1 MSIKLRFS
9 ALIVL
14 LVFLCGSLPSTARAG
29 NNAGAGDNKL
39 NQIRHNPCGS
49 GVYDRGGTHSIPTF
63 ECSGWGG
70 VGATINV
77 LIREWRAGSEYPFV
91 GDPFYL
97 STGVDLAGSYISTE
111 KNNITFNN
119 QISFIGYKTE
129 IRLVP
134 IKVVSNWDF
143 NGTFTYDPAMA
154 TWEEGI
160 PSRIIA
166 ENPPNPKVSSGADL
180 YSKYYP
186 TVVITNNDEKE
197 YLVTAADIAPFLGG
211 DDRKSL
217 VVVASK
223 SSYHAED
230 PSTYRGEPAYRL
242 GVTAHYL
249 IQAKASWKYYQE
261 WVSKK
266 VGEETVCRPGWNS
279 AGMYE
284 CFLYPGDHYWY
295 GHYVTETVYDY
306 DWGDKQ
312 GSDGNTGWV
321 NIGTV
326 ETDKVRWPDGTI
338 HDHIPILIYQ
348 SQPLLQQP

>member
-49 GVYDRGGTHSIPTF
+49 GVYNRGGTHSIPTF
-63 ECSGWGG
+63 ECSGWGS

-97 STGVDLAGSYISTE
+97 SIGVDLAGRNISIE
-111 KNNITFNN
+111 KGNITFNN
-119 QISFIGYKTE
+119 QIRFFGYKTE

-143 NGTFTYDPAMA
+143 NGTFTYDSAMA
-154 TWEEGI
+154 AWEEGI

-166 ENPPNPKVSSGADL
+166 ENPPNPEVSSAADL
-180 YSKYYP
+180 NSKYYP
-186 TVVITNNDEKE
+186 VVKKDDPKIAPYLGGVDKTSLVVIT
-197 YLVTAADIAPFLGG
+197 
-211 DDRKSL
+211 SM
-217 VVVASK
+217 

-242 GVTAHYL
+242 GVSAHYL
-249 IQAKASWKYYQE
+249 VQAQASWNYYQE
-261 WVSKK
+261 WERVV
-266 VGEETVCRPGWNS
+266 VGERIVCRPGPNS
-279 AGMYE
+279 AGAYE
-284 CFLYPGDHYWY
+284 CLAPNNGLYVP
-295 GHYVTETVYDY
+295 GHYTTETVYDY
-306 DWGDKQ
+306 KWGDKQ
-312 GSDGNTGWV
+312 GEGDTGWV
-321 NIGTV
+321 SIATI

-338 HDHIPILIYQ
+338 HDHVPILIYQ

>member
-14 LVFLCGSLPSTARAG
+14 LVFLCGSLPSTARAD

-77 LIREWRAGSEYPFV
+77 LIREWRAGREYPFV

-97 STGVDLAGSYISTE
+97 NIGVDLAGRNISIE
-111 KNNITFNN
+111 KGNITFNN
-119 QISFIGYKTE
+119 QIRFFGYKTE

-154 TWEEGI
+154 TWENI

-166 ENPPNPKVSSGADL
+166 ENPPKPEVSSAADL
-180 YSKYYP
+180 NSKYYP
-186 TVVITNNDEKE
+186 TVVITNNNEEE

-242 GVTAHYL
+242 GVSAHYL
-249 IQAKASWKYYQE
+249 VQAKASWDYYQE
-261 WVSKK
+261 WERFVVDEKI
-266 VGEETVCRPGWNS
+266 VCRPGPNS
-279 AGMYE
+279 AGAYE
-284 CFLYPGDHYWY
+284 CLAPNNGSYVP
-295 GHYVTETVYDY
+295 GHYITETFYDY
-306 DWGDKQ
+306 KWGDKQ
-312 GSDGNTGWV
+312 GGGDTDWV
-321 NIGTV
+321 SIATI